1 MHGLCCDA
9 AARLRV
15 APGAKD
21 VAQAD
26 SVDCQATNFQ
36 PWGVFVQALR
46 NSSLRLRGW
55 PPISASIAARPVMS
69 ATSPK
74 TRTLRS
80 PQFTAL
86 YFALPDF
93 MDSSQLG
100 LVSVLPEECVY
111 KSCSCTIAF
120 RSEDPHLAV
129 AAVHRLV
136 LRPARFYGLEP
147 ARLGIGV
154 AGGMRV
160 QELLVHHRVERLDV
174 ALNHRAEAFVLEVE
188 DLLLA
193 HCQISFAVCTTRSS
207 LHRCSSCVP

>member
-111 KSCSCTIAF
+111 KSCSCTIASSALTSPLIIAPKRLSS
-120 RSEDPHLAV
+120 RSRISFSLI
-129 AAVHRLV
+129 
-136 LRPARFYGLEP
+136 ARSPLQFARRARASTA
-147 ARLGIGV
+147 ARLAPHSYTLASITDRMGHKPCSCLGL
-154 AGGMRV
+154 GGRGSAR
-160 QELLVHHRVERLDV
+160 QRPTE
-174 ALNHRAEAFVLEVE
+174 
-188 DLLLA
+188 
-193 HCQISFAVCTTRSS
+193 
-207 LHRCSSCVP
+207 